1 MQDYFDVI
9 KIATALRMARAA
21 VGWSQVEVAE
31 KLNIAKTT
39 LARAETVDGGLRA
52 EQLTQIL
59 RLYRTIGVEVDFLDG
74 EGVTVRIDKKG
85 LEFSLNRLQD
95 DSLRRV
101 DRKRTGV
108 FLSGAG
114 SLSKKRKD

>member
-1 MQDYFDVI
+1 MQDYFDVL
-9 KIATALRMARAA
+9 KIATGLRMARAA

-59 RLYRTIGVEVDFLDG
+59 RLYRSIGVEVDFLDG
-74 EGVTVRIDKKG
+74 EGVTVKIGNKG

-95 DSLRRV
+95 DTFRRI

-108 FLSGAG
+108 FLPRASGV
-114 SLSKKRKD
+114 SKKLKD